1 MTETISAKEYR
12 EISAQPK
19 RNKFGAKKTVVDG
32 EVFDSKREAD
42 RWCELRALERAG
54 KISHLVRQ
62 PRFNFEVRGNPVK
75 YDSGRQAY
83 YKADFAYFDGEKR
96 VIEDAKGFRTKEY
109 KLKKAFVEALF
120 PAVKIV
126 EV

>member
-1 MTETISAKEYR
+1 MSKAAEQYRAALAEAK
-12 EISAQPK
+12 PK
-19 RNKFGAKKTVVDG
+19 NKFGAKRTVVDG
-32 EVFDSKREAD
+32 QVFDSKKEAD

-54 KISHLVRQ
+54 KISHLERQ

-109 KLKKAFVEALF
+109 KLKKALVEALF
-120 PAVKIV
+120 PAIKIV

>member
-1 MTETISAKEYR
+1 MTKASEQYRAALAEAK
-12 EISAQPK
+12 PK
-19 RNKFGAKKTVVDG
+19 RSKYGNRKTVVDG
-32 EVFDSKREAD
+32 IEFASAKEAT
-42 RWCELRALERAG
+42 RYQELLMLEKAG
-54 KISHLVRQ
+54 KISHLERQ

-96 VIEDAKGFRTKEY
+96 IVEDSKGFRTKEY

-120 PAVKIV
+120 PAIKIV